1 MLLISYIYYCYA
13 CLIVFETMEKVF
25 EIKDITGLEMKT
37 IKVDVKVSLLKIYS
51 LITLLMWYMEGIEL
65 ITKLAIHARHDS

>member
-1 MLLISYIYYCYA
+1 
-13 CLIVFETMEKVF
+13 MEIVF

-51 LITLLMWYMEGIEL
+51 LITLLVWYMERIEL
-65 ITKLAIHARHDS
+65 ITKLAIRTHHDS

>member
-1 MLLISYIYYCYA
+1 MFSI
-13 CLIVFETMEKVF
+13 CLIVYETKKIVF
-25 EIKDITGLEMKT
+25 EIKDITGFEMKT

-65 ITKLAIHARHDS
+65 ITKLAIHTRHDS

>member
-1 MLLISYIYYCYA
+1 MKII
-13 CLIVFETMEKVF
+13 F

-65 ITKLAIHARHDS
+65 ITKLAIHTRHDS